1 MTGDTCSF
9 APGTEEKIL
18 RLRTAENKFVLK
30 AGIPNATK
38 VLNGWNAG
46 LRFIF
51 CSVQSLY
58 GFLPTVPGA
67 KEQVS
72 PYIHQKNTQ
81 GTAWKSMSR
90 KNRFTKFYARISP
103 VFPGS
108 PARSLHQICSGT
120 FHIPHQILYP

>member
-1 MTGDTCSF
+1 MLTGDTCSF

-58 GFLPTVPGA
+58 GFFPTAPGE

-72 PYIHQKNTQ
+72 PYVHLKKHPRH
-81 GTAWKSMSR
+81 GAEVHEPEKSLYKILCSYFSSLSR
-90 KNRFTKFYARISP
+90 
-103 VFPGS
+103 
-108 PARSLHQICSGT
+108 
-120 FHIPHQILYP
+120 